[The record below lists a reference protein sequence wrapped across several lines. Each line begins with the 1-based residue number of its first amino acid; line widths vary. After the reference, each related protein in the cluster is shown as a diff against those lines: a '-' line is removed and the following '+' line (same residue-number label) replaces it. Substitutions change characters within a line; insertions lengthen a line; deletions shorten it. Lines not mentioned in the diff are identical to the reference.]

1 MLPFVASGAEVVP
14 HFKKWEEPM
23 FKSKRSRILLIA
35 TVFLVGLLF
44 GATSYSP
51 TDAFA
56 VTNATY
62 YSNGSYNTV
71 VGQFGVDCCNN
82 PVAWGT
88 KTKWVIYG
96 GCFVCFPPPR

>member
-1 MLPFVASGAEVVP
+1 ML
-14 HFKKWEEPM
+14 
-23 FKSKRSRILLIA
+23 KSMRSRILLI
-35 TVFLVGLLF
+35 TMVFLVGLLF
-44 GATSYSP
+44 GLSTQSP
-51 TDAFA
+51 TDAWA

-62 YSNGSYNTV
+62 YSNGSYTQV

-88 KTKWVIYG
+88 KTKFVIYG